1 MPLYKHVRDD
11 VSKFS
16 FVDKTEFK
24 GARFYIYYK
33 DEKKL
38 KYKVLPY
45 RANKNQLLDCL
56 EDIKK
61 EINYYEKRDKE
72 LIGKSEE
79 DFVVGFTHDEK

>member
-11 VSKFS
+11 EAKFS
-16 FVDKTEFK
+16 FVEKTEFK

-33 DEKKL
+33 DEEKL

-45 RANKNQLLDCL
+45 RANKTQLLDCL
-56 EDIKK
+56 EGIKK

-72 LIGKSEE
+72 LIKNKEE
-79 DFVVGFTHDEK
+79 EFTVGYTHDE